1 MSAPAALSPLSESFG
16 TANLP
21 LGGKHGY
28 VGVRGGQGPNRDGFQ
43 GYTPRKTHFTKI
55 YKTAHEAAV
64 NRALLKHDLE
74 FMGSE
79 DEKKKRPRKPRSD
92 KVFFASEAR
101 P

>member
-1 MSAPAALSPLSESFG
+1 MSVPDAAPLSEMFG
-16 TANLP
+16 TVNLP

-28 VGVRGGQGPNRDGFQ
+28 KGVRGGQGPNKDGFQ

-64 NRALLKHDLE
+64 NRALLKRDLE
-74 FMGSE
+74 QSLALGIE

-92 KVFFASEAR
+92 KVFFASN